1 MGKIYTYIHKGQQ
14 NSKCKTVDLSLFLK
28 DGWELG
34 WPNQHDH
41 MVKMSMKAA
50 EKLQTLKEND
60 YEEYLEYQNKR
71 SSNVSKGLYK
81 FWSDVADDEYIQNR
95 EIKKQQSRDNWSEEE
110 RLLYHNKMSESA
122 KRNRANIS
130 SEEYHRRAIKNYET
144 KKKNGTLWKS
154 TFEDESYKELC
165 IAYGKFN
172 IKHQYVDEERYP
184 FFCDFYIKSL
194 DLFIELNMH
203 PSHGPH
209 RFDANNV
216 DDILLVEELK
226 NKGDSWS
233 QCIIDIWTIKDI
245 AKYNYADKYKLNYIC
260 VYPDTYN
267 DFISLVTEKRLC
279 DLVS

>member
-1 MGKIYTYIHKGQQ
+1 MGKIYTFIHKGQR
-14 NSKCKTVDLSLFLK
+14 NSKVKTSDLSKFLD
-28 DGWELG
+28 DGWEIG
-34 WPNQHDH
+34 NWNQEELNRRSGEG
-41 MVKMSMKAA
+41 VKRF
-50 EKLQTLKEND
+50 ND
-60 YEEYLEYQNKR
+60 SLRESGKWEEYNNVR
-71 SSNVSKGLYK
+71 GNNVSKGLIK

-122 KRNRANIS
+122 KKDRASIS

-165 IAYGKFN
+165 ISYGKFN

-209 RFDANNV
+209 KFDANNV

-260 VYPDTYN
+260 VYPDTYS
-267 DFISLVTEKRLC
+267 DFISLVKEKRLC

>member
-1 MGKIYTYIHKGQQ
+1 MGKIYTFIHKGQR
-14 NSKCKTVDLSLFLK
+14 NSKVKTSDLSKFLD
-28 DGWELG
+28 DGWEIG
-34 WPNQHDH
+34 NWNQEELNRRSGEG
-41 MVKMSMKAA
+41 VKRF
-50 EKLQTLKEND
+50 ND
-60 YEEYLEYQNKR
+60 SLRESGKWEEYNNVR
-71 SSNVSKGLYK
+71 GNNVSKGLIK

-110 RLLYHNKMSESA
+110 WLLYHNKMSESA
-122 KRNRANIS
+122 KKDRASIS

-165 IAYGKFN
+165 ISYGKFN

-209 RFDANNV
+209 KFDANNV

-260 VYPDTYN
+260 VYPDTYS
-267 DFISLVTEKRLC
+267 DFISLVKEKRLC

>member
-1 MGKIYTYIHKGQQ
+1 MGKIYTFIHKGQR
-14 NSKCKTVDLSLFLK
+14 NSKVKTSDLSKFLD
-28 DGWELG
+28 DGWEIG
-34 WPNQHDH
+34 NWNQEELNRRSGEGI
-41 MVKMSMKAA
+41 KRF
-50 EKLQTLKEND
+50 ND
-60 YEEYLEYQNKR
+60 SLRESGKWEEYNNVR
-71 SSNVSKGLYK
+71 GVNVSKGLIK
-81 FWSDVADDEYIQNR
+81 FWSNVADNEYIQNR

-122 KRNRANIS
+122 KKDRANTS

-144 KKKNGTLWKS
+144 KKKNGTLWTS

-165 IAYGKFN
+165 ISYGKFN

-209 RFDANNV
+209 KFDANNV

-226 NKGDSWS
+226 NKGDAWS

-245 AKYNYADKYKLNYIC
+245 TKYNYADKYKLNYIC
-260 VYPDTYN
+260 VYPDTYS
-267 DFISLVTEKRLC
+267 DFISLVKEKRLC

>member
-1 MGKIYTYIHKGQQ
+1 MGKIYTFIHKGQR
-14 NSKCKTVDLSLFLK
+14 NSKVKTSDLSKFLD
-28 DGWELG
+28 DGWEIG
-34 WPNQHDH
+34 NWNQEELNRRSGEG
-41 MVKMSMKAA
+41 VKRF
-50 EKLQTLKEND
+50 ND
-60 YEEYLEYQNKR
+60 SLRESGKWEEYNNVR
-71 SSNVSKGLYK
+71 GNNVSKGLIK

-122 KRNRANIS
+122 KKDRASIS

-165 IAYGKFN
+165 ISYGKFN

-209 RFDANNV
+209 KFDANNV

-260 VYPDTYN
+260 VYQDTYS
-267 DFISLVTEKRLC
+267 DFISLVKEKRLC

>member
-1 MGKIYTYIHKGQQ
+1 MGKIYTFIHKGQR
-14 NSKCKTVDLSLFLK
+14 NSKVKTSDLSKFLD
-28 DGWELG
+28 DGWEIG
-34 WPNQHDH
+34 NWNQEELNRRSGEGI
-41 MVKMSMKAA
+41 KRF
-50 EKLQTLKEND
+50 ND
-60 YEEYLEYQNKR
+60 SLRESGKWEEYNNVR
-71 SSNVSKGLYK
+71 GVNVSKGLIK
-81 FWSDVADDEYIQNR
+81 FWSNVADNEYIKNR

-122 KRNRANIS
+122 KKDRANTS

-144 KKKNGTLWKS
+144 KKKNGTLWTS

-165 IAYGKFN
+165 ISYGKFN

-209 RFDANNV
+209 KFDANNV

-226 NKGDSWS
+226 NKGDAWS

-245 AKYNYADKYKLNYIC
+245 TKYNYADKYKLNYIC
-260 VYPDTYN
+260 VYPDTYS
-267 DFISLVTEKRLC
+267 DFISLVKEKRLC

>member
-1 MGKIYTYIHKGQQ
+1 MGKIYTYIHKGQR
-14 NSKCKTVDLSLFLK
+14 NSKVKTSDLSKFLD
-28 DGWELG
+28 DGWEIG
-34 WPNQHDH
+34 NWNQEELNRRSGEG
-41 MVKMSMKAA
+41 VKRF
-50 EKLQTLKEND
+50 ND
-60 YEEYLEYQNKR
+60 SLRESGKWEEYNNVR
-71 SSNVSKGLYK
+71 GNNVSKGLIK
-81 FWSDVADDEYIQNR
+81 FWSDVADNEYIQNR

-130 SEEYHRRAIKNYET
+130 SEEYHKRAIKNYET
-144 KKKNGTLWKS
+144 KKKNSTLWTS

-165 IAYGKFN
+165 ISYGKFN

-209 RFDANNV
+209 KFDANNV

-226 NKGDSWS
+226 NKGDAWS

-245 AKYNYADKYKLNYIC
+245 TKYNYADKYKLNYIC
-260 VYPDTYN
+260 VYPDTYSN
-267 DFISLVTEKRLC
+267 FISLVKEKKLC